1 MTYDILFSKFQGSTS
16 LLSRLEASIHIF
28 LETHVWRH
36 PRYLRV
42 TTLTRRFTWPR
53 ALPFSS
59 APARP
64 QQGRETPSPSCRSP
78 QSGKAGSEEWFRRV
92 SSTVGQAHSQCII
105 NCTQSKGSHHIQ
117 MLARVWLK
125 RMVPQ
130 EVSHRRKGLC
140 CVSKGVSVAQHM
152 QPDPQ
157 APIQC
162 VLSREQ
168 RKGSAPGPFASLLLW
183 SPCPRKR
190 SHKGPHLRRKRFQQW
205 NPERRTLLGQ
215 KGLFSSSQLPQS
227 PAAGLQHPP
236 GPPPLP
242 ELHQLSWDAVF
253 LSPHFFIICPTI
265 HTKIN
270 NIRDHHTPNH

>member
-1 MTYDILFSKFQGSTS
+1 MPKVSQSYHSHEPFHLAQGSALLLCTS
-16 LLSRLEASIHIF
+16 
-28 LETHVWRH
+28 
-36 PRYLRV
+36 
-42 TTLTRRFTWPR
+42 
-53 ALPFSS
+53 
-59 APARP
+59 
-64 QQGRETPSPSCRSP
+64 PSPTRQRAFPHPAGLCREGRVVPKS
-78 QSGKAGSEEWFRRV
+78 GSEV

-157 APIQC
+157 APVQH
-162 VLSREQ
+162 VFSREQ

-253 LSPHFFIICPTI
+253 LSPHFFIICPMI

-270 NIRDHHTPNH
+270 NIRDHHTSNH